1 MSDFFLKIINDKSLK
16 SSDSPSNGMEK
27 TNTSAANVEP
37 WIIGIIDDEP
47 SMHEVTKLALSRVEI
62 LGRPLTFVSAFSAD
76 EGYELI
82 RNHPNM
88 ALVLLDVVMETE
100 DAGLK
105 LVKRIRQEL
114 KNKFLQIILR
124 TGQPG
129 FAPEEKVIIDYE
141 INAYKTKSEL
151 TRAKLFTVLAAGIRS
166 YRQITALEKS
176 RQGLRAVIDASSNL
190 LQERSVFDFSSGVLN
205 QIGALFDI
213 EAESIFCV
221 SQRPQN
227 GPSAIISSQSDDY
240 IVVAASHKY
249 QPLFG
254 KGLTK
259 LDKTDRAIQSVYQ
272 VLEQK
277 SHLFNDEFSCLYL
290 STPSLWE
297 GVIVAEKAEK
307 LKDVDQELLQVF
319 CMNVAVGLENAKF
332 FNYLNKAA
340 YLDEVTGLYS
350 RAGFIDHAKAFHQLH
365 GDNICLYLLD
375 VDYFHNIIE
384 SLGYEFG
391 NKILKRISS
400 HLISSYGEDVLIAR
414 LHSDVFALLL
424 PNGIIKPQ
432 DIALRSSFPFNIDE
446 HSIRLGMTV
455 GAAQLSKELMLEGL
469 YQTINNNGKRTFDAA
484 LLLRHAEIALK
495 VAKENR
501 RGSGQL
507 FDQHYEVDSH
517 KRMNLLNDLRQAITQ
532 QELFLVLQPK
542 VHTTNEN
549 IIGYEALLRWNHPLK
564 GPIPPNAFIPAVE
577 KSGLYYDVDLYVAKA
592 ACQLLN
598 DYPQITHPISIN
610 LSANSLKH
618 ETFVDELYAIFEAAN
633 VSLSRVELEITE
645 NALIHSDSA
654 IKELD
659 KLAEYGF
666 TICLD
671 DFGAGYSSL
680 GYLLRLPLHTIKI
693 DRAFVSHLVGNINAQ
708 IVLEGIIHMG
718 IKLGKDMVVEGI
730 ETEQQLALVKKM
742 GADVIQGFYFFKP
755 LTIEQI
761 LNLSDQ
767 YQI

>member
-1 MSDFFLKIINDKSLK
+1 MSDFFLKIINDKPASTDTAASK
-16 SSDSPSNGMEK
+16 D
-27 TNTSAANVEP
+27 TSVRQTTREADP

-47 SMHEVTKLALSRVEI
+47 GMHEVTKLALSRVEI
-62 LGRPLTFVSAFSAD
+62 LGRPLTFVSAYDAT
-76 EGYELI
+76 EGYNI
-82 RNHPNM
+82 IKDNPNM

-105 LVKRIRQEL
+105 LVKRIREEL
-114 KNKFLQIILR
+114 KNKFVQIILR

-129 FAPEEKVIIDYE
+129 FAPEEQVIIDYE

-151 TRAKLFTVLAAGIRS
+151 TRAKLFTALASGIRS

-176 RQGLRAVIDASSNL
+176 RQGLRAIIDASSNL

-205 QIGALFDI
+205 QIGALFNI

-240 IVVAASHKY
+240 VVVAASHKY

-254 KGLTK
+254 KGLAK
-259 LDKTDRAIQSVYQ
+259 LNSEDCAIQAVHK
-272 VLEQK
+272 VLKQK
-277 SHLFNDEFSCLYL
+277 AHLFNDDFSCLYL

-297 GVIVAEKAEK
+297 GVIVAEKAAK
-307 LKDVDQELLQVF
+307 LKLVDQELLQVF

-340 YLDEVTGLYS
+340 YFDDVTGLYS
-350 RAGFIDHAKAFHQLH
+350 RAGFIDYARSFHHQH
-365 GDNICLYLLD
+365 GDDICLYLID
-375 VDYFHNIIE
+375 IDYFHNIIE

-391 NKILKRISS
+391 NKILKRIAT
-400 HLISSYGEDVLIAR
+400 HLISSYGDEVLLAR

-424 PNGIIKPQ
+424 PNSRTKAQ
-432 DIALRSSFPFNIDE
+432 DIALRSSFPFNIEE
-446 HSIRLGMTV
+446 HSIRLGVTV
-455 GAAQLSKELMLEGL
+455 GAAQYSNEYMQHPPQDGSNSHES
-469 YQTINNNGKRTFDAA
+469 NFDAA

-501 RGSGQL
+501 RGSGEL
-507 FDQHYEVDSH
+507 FDSGYEVDSYN
-517 KRMNLLNDLRQAITQ
+517 RMNLLNDLRNAITH
-532 QELFLVLQPK
+532 EALFLVLQPK
-542 VHTTNEN
+542 VNTQDKT
-549 IIGYEALLRWNHPLK
+549 IIGYEALLRWNHAEK
-564 GPIPPNAFIPAVE
+564 GSIPPGAFIPAVE

-592 ACQLLN
+592 TCKLLN

-610 LSANSLKH
+610 LSANSLNH
-618 ETFVDELYAIFEAAN
+618 ETFVDDLFAIFKQAN
-633 VSLSRVELEITE
+633 IGLDRVELEITE

-654 IKELD
+654 IRELD
-659 KLAEYGF
+659 RLADYGF
-666 TICLD
+666 TVCLD

-680 GYLLRLPLHTIKI
+680 GYLLRLPLNTIKI
-693 DRAFVSHLVGNINAQ
+693 DRAFVSHLVDNHNAQ

-718 IKLGKDMVVEGI
+718 TKLGKEMIVEGV
-730 ETEQQLALVKKM
+730 ETERQLNIVKKM
-742 GADVIQGFYFFKP
+742 GVNVVQGFYFFKP
-755 LTIEQI
+755 LTIEQV
-761 LNLSDQ
+761 LNLSAQ

>member
-1 MSDFFLKIINDKSLK
+1 MSDFILKIINDK
-16 SSDSPSNGMEK
+16 PEH
-27 TNTSAANVEP
+27 TAETTSADMVGARVPMTEPEP

-62 LGRPLTFVSAFSAD
+62 LGRPLTFISAFSAD
-76 EGYELI
+76 EGYDI
-82 RNHPNM
+82 IKNNPTM
-88 ALVLLDVVMETE
+88 ALVLLDVVMETD

-105 LVKRIRQEL
+105 LVKRIRHEL
-114 KNKFLQIILR
+114 KNKFVQIILR

-129 FAPEEKVIIDYE
+129 FAPEEQVIIDYE

-151 TRAKLFTVLAAGIRS
+151 TRANLFTVLAAGIRS

-176 RQGLRAVIDASSNL
+176 RLGLRAVIDASSSL

-249 QPLFG
+249 QPFFG

-259 LDKTDRAIQSVYQ
+259 LDKKDRAIQTVYH
-272 VLEQK
+272 VLEHK
-277 SHLFNDEFSCLYL
+277 AHLFNDEFSCLYL

-319 CMNVAVGLENAKF
+319 CMNVAIGLENAKF

-340 YLDEVTGLYS
+340 YFDEVTGLYS
-350 RAGFIDHAKAFHQLH
+350 RAGFIDHARAFHHQH

-391 NKILKRISS
+391 NKILKRISG
-400 HLISSYGEDVLIAR
+400 HFTSSYGEDVLIAR

-424 PNGIIKPQ
+424 PNGQLKAQ
-432 DIALRSSFPFNIDE
+432 DMALRSSFPFNIDE

-455 GAAQLSKELMLEGL
+455 GAAQLNKELMLKGL
-469 YQTINNNGKRTFDAA
+469 YQTVNNNGKSIFDAA

-517 KRMNLLNDLRQAITQ
+517 NRMNLLNDLRQAITQ

-542 VHTTNEN
+542 VHTAQES
-549 IIGYEALLRWNHPLK
+549 IIGYEALLRWNHPQK

-592 ACQLLN
+592 ICQLLN

-618 ETFVDELYAIFEAAN
+618 ETFVDDLYAIFEEAN
-633 VSLSRVELEITE
+633 INLDRIELEITE

-654 IKELD
+654 IKELN
-659 KLAEYGF
+659 KLANYGF

-718 IKLGKDMVVEGI
+718 TKLGKDMVVEGI

-742 GADVIQGFYFFKP
+742 GVNVIQGFYFFKP

-761 LNLSDQ
+761 LNLSGQ